1 MTNVLRK
8 RENARLR
15 LDEILEAIGYLHE
28 DLEGH
33 TVETLGSD
41 RRARQLAERNLEII
55 YEGQK
60 SLLNDEKTAEPGVD
74 WKGLQENGNALRHE
88 YWKPSASQI
97 MNEFVETI
105 PSVREALLRM
115 RDRMIKWEHDH
126 QKHISK
132 ARGSLEP

>member
-15 LDEILEAIGYLHE
+15 LDEILEAIGYLYE

-60 SLLNDEKTAEPGVD
+60 SLLDEEKTAEQGVVGCEFLFD
-74 WKGLQENGNALRHE
+74 
-88 YWKPSASQI
+88 ASKRVKTGIRTPQ
-97 MNEFVETI
+97 
-105 PSVREALLRM
+105 VRT
-115 RDRMIKWEHDH
+115 H
-126 QKHISK
+126 
-132 ARGSLEP
+132 